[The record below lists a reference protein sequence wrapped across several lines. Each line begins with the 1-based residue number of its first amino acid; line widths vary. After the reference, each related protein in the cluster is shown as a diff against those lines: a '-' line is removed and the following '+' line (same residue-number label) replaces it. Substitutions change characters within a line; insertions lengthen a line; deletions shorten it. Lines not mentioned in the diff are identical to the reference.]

1 MDFFRGWEDYQFGFG
16 NLTGEH
22 WLGKNCISSVS
33 TREILLHEC
42 LCVDTEFNIKIPRI

>member
-22 WLGKNCISSVS
+22 WLGKNSIFIISTDVLKA
-33 TREILLHEC
+33 EIRVPHC
-42 LCVDTEFNIKIPRI
+42 NAIW

>member
-22 WLGKNCISSVS
+22 WLGKNSIFIKSMDVLCAEISVPYCN
-33 TREILLHEC
+33 TI
-42 LCVDTEFNIKIPRI
+42 